1 VAVLLL
7 VNSLVFPEF
16 SSSFLGITTIETLSE
31 TVGALRD
38 AGKYFVSIIDDGVE
52 KTEKDAISS
61 MLEGENDPP
70 TAAEEREEKP
80 SELSHFQKIVAHLKK
95 KKNGDTPKKAE
106 DTPKK
111 IQLKSL
117 TDEKARLRAKLAGCK
132 AAQTECNFEL
142 AWAVLPPRDLKPIS
156 DTHMKKLVAN
166 TIALIGACESKYA
179 LMGDESDKSE
189 PDSNDEHRLRGV
201 ADTADIELGDGSSRP
216 ANGNDSSQDDSVDEG
231 TKPERKSKKKRDLKR
246 TSLER
251 EMKDLELVKP
261 KKEIEYG
268 DVELLKYLVA
278 RIAKPLADL
287 QHKIDEGVDVVAS
300 CLAYCYDVPKLPSG
314 VRAPSGIQLEEID
327 IRVDILTT
335 ALAEFDKDSASALET
350 AAVMHDLDHPQVDI
364 MPRMETFLISSFLLN
379 LRQAALHTLDMLK
392 HSRIMVEKRQ
402 ARHGRRRLYAPKI
415 EWSKW
420 LSTGGEEDS
429 FALPENARQDI
440 RTGKRKDDPNDN
452 DDESITSRATLVNKS
467 DVESG
472 TGHRTASEPVIPAV
486 RANSATSQ
494 KEAELDKGTLVHRI
508 RNGLADIIE

>member
-1 VAVLLL
+1 
-7 VNSLVFPEF
+7 
-16 SSSFLGITTIETLSE
+16 
-31 TVGALRD
+31 
-38 AGKYFVSIIDDGVE
+38 
-52 KTEKDAISS
+52 
-61 MLEGENDPP
+61 
-70 TAAEEREEKP
+70 
-80 SELSHFQKIVAHLKK
+80 
-95 KKNGDTPKKAE
+95 
-106 DTPKK
+106 
-111 IQLKSL
+111 
-117 TDEKARLRAKLAGCK
+117 
-132 AAQTECNFEL
+132 
-142 AWAVLPPRDLKPIS
+142 
-156 DTHMKKLVAN
+156 
-166 TIALIGACESKYA
+166 
-179 LMGDESDKSE
+179 
-189 PDSNDEHRLRGV
+189 
-201 ADTADIELGDGSSRP
+201 
-216 ANGNDSSQDDSVDEG
+216 
-231 TKPERKSKKKRDLKR
+231 
-246 TSLER
+246 
-251 EMKDLELVKP
+251 
-261 KKEIEYG
+261 
-268 DVELLKYLVA
+268 
-278 RIAKPLADL
+278 
-287 QHKIDEGVDVVAS
+287 
-300 CLAYCYDVPKLPSG
+300 